1 MEVRAGAW
9 VDSVRLRRG
18 REWGAVRGGS
28 GGAATSILLQPG
40 DTVVGVAGRTDG
52 RLVTQLQF
60 TTAAGVTLGPVGAGA
75 GQVSCNFF
83 RDWLDRPPVVN
94 KQIS

>member
-1 MEVRAGAW
+1 MPA
-9 VDSVRLRRG
+9 DSLFTALLGFPAVRLRRG
-18 REWGAVRGGS
+18 GEWGAVRGGG
-28 GGAATSILLQPG
+28 GGAATSIHLQPG

-75 GQVSCNFF
+75 GQVSCNSC
-83 RDWLDRPPVVN
+83 RG
-94 KQIS
+94 IGTG